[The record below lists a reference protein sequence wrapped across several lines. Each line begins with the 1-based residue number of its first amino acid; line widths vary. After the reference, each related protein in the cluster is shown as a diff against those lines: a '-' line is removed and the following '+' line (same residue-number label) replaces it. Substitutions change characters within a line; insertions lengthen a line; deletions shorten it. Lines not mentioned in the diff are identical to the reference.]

1 MNTVCNYTVE
11 KLVYLFVGASYVY
24 RVFRMISDTEY
35 IVHLNQYSIEII
47 LSDKKIQGRRK
58 REKEF
63 AYLILQ
69 KRNIPT

>member
-47 LSDKKIQGRRK
+47 LSDKKFKADG
-58 REKEF
+58 REKKN
-63 AYLILQ
+63 L
-69 KRNIPT
+69 PT